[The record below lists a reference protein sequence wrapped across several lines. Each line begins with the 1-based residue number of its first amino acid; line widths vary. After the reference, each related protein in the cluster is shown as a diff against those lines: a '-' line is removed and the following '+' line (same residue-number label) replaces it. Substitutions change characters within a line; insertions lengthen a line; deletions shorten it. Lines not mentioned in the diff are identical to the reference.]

1 MSSEEAY
8 ERGLQLLRET
18 NGENGLKV
26 LDVLADVSPELGN
39 QVVGWAFGEI
49 SARPNLSRRDRQL
62 LNLGM
67 LTALG
72 AEPQLELNINSALNI
87 GLTPEEIVEAFLH
100 ALVYCGLPRA
110 LNATL
115 AAKKVFAERGLLP
128 VVPGGTNTS

>member
-1 MSSEEAY
+1 MPSAEAY
-8 ERGLQLLRET
+8 ERGLRNLRET

-26 LDVLADVSPELGN
+26 IDILADVSPELGQ

-49 SARPNLSRRDRQL
+49 AARPNLSRRDRQL

-72 AEPQLELNINSALNI
+72 TEPQLELNINSALNI

-128 VVPGGTNTS
+128 VTPG

>member
-1 MSSEEAY
+1 MSSEESF
-8 ERGLQLLRET
+8 ERGQRLLRET
-18 NGENGLKV
+18 NGETGLKV
-26 LDVLADVSPELGN
+26 LEVLSDVSPELGN

-49 SARPNLSRRDRQL
+49 QARPNLSRRDRQL

-72 AEPQLELNINSALNI
+72 TERQLELNINSALNI
-87 GLTPEEIVEAFLH
+87 GLTPEEIVEAFLQ

-128 VVPGGTNTS
+128 VASNETSTS